1 MNKLILA
8 EKPST
13 ARIFAHVVGARE
25 KIYSGNSNAYCYFG
39 NGYYVVNARG
49 HLYGLGEP
57 EDYGY
62 SKKYSIDELP
72 MFPDF
77 KIFPCGKDTENLRT
91 LISELMN
98 KDDIDEIIC
107 ATDAGREGELI
118 FRHIYEANK
127 CKKPVKRLW
136 CNSMTDEV
144 IREQLKNLPPYS
156 NFDGEYY
163 AALAR
168 QKSDWII
175 GMNLSRLYGVL
186 DNYAHHIGRVKT
198 PVLLLIAERDN
209 EILNFKKSVSYR
221 LEMPNGALSETAFNS
236 RVEAERQM
244 NFANGQAVSVVSA
257 VRESKSRNRPLL
269 HNLTSLQQEANNLY
283 GYTAKET
290 LDAAQSLYE
299 KKLITYPRT
308 DCNYISEDMK
318 HSVIRIVDRIAAI
331 PEYAERADRLTTQG
345 LNLDER
351 VVNNRRM
358 NGHEHHAIIPEA
370 FTGKA
375 DALSE
380 IEKNIYGLV
389 VNRLLCAVDKPY
401 KYTETNYIF
410 DCNGITYKLKTET
423 PVQIGWKE
431 YDKEYKKENAS
442 AKKYTEGNTF
452 AAEGITVKEI
462 EAQPPK
468 HYTEDICCERG
479 IRNHP

>member
-13 ARIFAHVVGARE
+13 ARILAHVVGARE

-57 EDYGY
+57 EDYGF
-62 SKKYSIDELP
+62 SKTYNIEELP

-77 KIFPCGKDTENLRT
+77 KIFPCGKDTEDLRT
-91 LISELMN
+91 LISELMS

-127 CKKPVKRLW
+127 CRKPVKRLW
-136 CNSMTDEV
+136 CNSMTDEA
-144 IREQLKNLPPYS
+144 IREQLKNLPPDS

-198 PVLLLIAERDN
+198 PVLSIIAEKDN

-221 LEMPNGALSETAFNS
+221 LEMPNGALSETAFSS

-244 NFANGQAVSVVSA
+244 NFANGQTVSVISA
-257 VRESKSRNRPLL
+257 VRESKSKNRPLL
-269 HNLTSLQQEANNLY
+269 HNLTSLQKEANNMY
-283 GYTAKET
+283 GYMILTDASLWTLKRYTAEQRKRKN
-290 LDAAQSLYE
+290 SLPLH
-299 KKLITYPRT
+299 LIREERSRAMRSRSEMYFYIT
-308 DCNYISEDMK
+308 DVN
-318 HSVIRIVDRIAAI
+318 
-331 PEYAERADRLTTQG
+331 TQ
-345 LNLDER
+345 
-351 VVNNRRM
+351 
-358 NGHEHHAIIPEA
+358 
-370 FTGKA
+370 
-375 DALSE
+375 
-380 IEKNIYGLV
+380 
-389 VNRLLCAVDKPY
+389 
-401 KYTETNYIF
+401 
-410 DCNGITYKLKTET
+410 
-423 PVQIGWKE
+423 
-431 YDKEYKKENAS
+431 
-442 AKKYTEGNTF
+442 
-452 AAEGITVKEI
+452 
-462 EAQPPK
+462 
-468 HYTEDICCERG
+468 
-479 IRNHP
+479 